1 MQMKYLC
8 QMKLDQITQ
17 RYLSLLPGDFS
28 GNASQRQTPGVF
40 FTQNEIYGFKK
51 AQLLHCNESLT
62 KEIGL
67 GIPEHQKDFD
77 FLNATTLSENIKTYS
92 TAYAGHQFG
101 QWAGQLGD
109 GRAIYAGEIKN
120 DEGITTEL
128 QWKGAGATPYSRH
141 ADGRAVLRS
150 TIREYLMSEAM
161 YHLGV
166 STTRALSIS
175 LSGEKVARDM
185 MYNGNVSFEPGAVMM
200 RTSESFLRF
209 GHFELF
215 AARNELEILQK
226 LTDDTIQQYFKNI
239 NPEAEDKY
247 LQFFQNVAER
257 TADLIVEW
265 LRVGFTHGVMN
276 TDNMSIIGNTIDYG
290 PYSMLDEYD
299 LNFTPNTT
307 DLPGRRYAFGKQAHI
322 AHWNLLQLANALFPL
337 IRNEDALQQILV
349 DYSEMFWKK
358 HDVMMAK
365 KFGFERL
372 ERYDADFFT
381 SWQKL
386 MEEIST
392 DYTLFFN
399 CLETWEEGIK
409 VEEHFKECFYEAL
422 TEPKIQALN
431 DFLEN
436 YAQRLSRNI
445 ISRVESRSL
454 MQKTNPKFI
463 LRNYLLY
470 QCIQQMEEGNNALF
484 DKLWEALQ
492 NPYQEIYPEFSKKRP
507 DEYEGQP
514 GCSMLS
520 CSS

>member
-1 MQMKYLC
+1 
-8 QMKLDQITQ
+8 MKLDKITQ
-17 RYLSLLPGDFS
+17 RYISLFPGDFS
-28 GNASQRQTPGVF
+28 GNTSQRQTPGVL

-51 AQLLHCNESLT
+51 AQLLHYNEALAN
-62 KEIGL
+62 EIGL
-67 GIPEHQKDFD
+67 GNAVSQVDFD
-77 FLNATTLSENIKTYS
+77 FLNASKVPEKMKTFS

-120 DEGITTEL
+120 DSDKTTEL

-166 STTRALSIS
+166 PTTRSLSIS
-175 LSGEKVARDM
+175 LSGEKVARDI
-185 MYNGNVSFEPGAVMM
+185 MYNGNVNFEQGAVMM
-200 RTSESFLRF
+200 RTSETFLRF

-215 AARNELEILQK
+215 AARNELDILQT

-239 NPEAEDKY
+239 DPTSEDKY
-247 LQFFQNVAER
+247 LEFFKQVSER

-290 PYSMLDEYD
+290 PFSILDEYD

-307 DLPGRRYAFGKQAHI
+307 DLPNRRYAFGRQAHI

-337 IRNEDALQQILV
+337 IKNEDALQQILV

-358 HDVMMAK
+358 HDAMMAK
-365 KFGFERL
+365 KFGFEKL

-381 SWQKL
+381 AWQKL
-386 MEEIST
+386 MEEIYT

-399 CLETWEEGIK
+399 QLVLWDETIDATI
-409 VEEHFKECFYEAL
+409 HFKDCFYEVL
-422 TEPKIQALN
+422 TENKKQALE
-431 DFLEN
+431 DFLTS
-436 YAQRLSRNI
+436 YAHRLSYNT
-445 ISRVESRSL
+445 ISREESKAL
-454 MQKTNPKFI
+454 MEKNNPKFI
-463 LRNYLLY
+463 LRNYLLFE
-470 QCIQQMEEGNNALF
+470 CIQQMEEGNTELF
-484 DKLWEALQ
+484 DKLWLALQ
-492 NPYQEIYPEFSKKRP
+492 DPYQEIYPEFSKKRP
-507 DEYEGQP
+507 DEYEGQV